1 MSKYPNVDRW
11 ASLARTAA
19 AKHGVPL
26 ALVLAVMQQE
36 SGGDPYAYRAEPQ
49 ISDASRGLM
58 QLLSRTAR
66 ALGYGGDFAPSDPV
80 VIQGRAFALTGL
92 WEPATNIGLGAKLLG
107 QNLRA
112 ARPTHGDGA
121 LAVAVSAYNAGFST
135 DRPGDAKRTAAGA
148 IVNQDYVNKVLS
160 YMTDFEFADVASGA
174 GSTAA
179 PPAVTLDEIA
189 PRAPSPTLP
198 DIQRLPFEPV
208 PVEQG
213 SAFTGSWWLLLIG
226 AALVAIAYLASRGR

>member
-1 MSKYPNVDRW
+1 MVT
-11 ASLARTAA
+11 TAA
-19 AKHGVPL
+19 KAIDDALAAGVSPLLKRHGFRKLRRHYTLRTSTAELHVSAQASQWNHDRRASVTFNLGVVVPAIETL
-26 ALVLAVMQQE
+26 
-36 SGGDPYAYRAEPQ
+36 
-49 ISDASRGLM
+49 
-58 QLLSRTAR
+58 
-66 ALGYGGDFAPSDPV
+66 
-80 VIQGRAFALTGL
+80 LTGL
-92 WEPATNIGLGAKLLG
+92 WEPVTNIGLGVQLLG
-107 QNLRA
+107 QNLRG
-112 ARPTHGDGA
+112 ARPTHGDTA

-148 IVNQDYVNKVLS
+148 IVNQDSVNKVLS

-208 PVEQG
+208 PNAQG
-213 SAFTGSWWLLLIG
+213 NAFKGSWWLLLIG